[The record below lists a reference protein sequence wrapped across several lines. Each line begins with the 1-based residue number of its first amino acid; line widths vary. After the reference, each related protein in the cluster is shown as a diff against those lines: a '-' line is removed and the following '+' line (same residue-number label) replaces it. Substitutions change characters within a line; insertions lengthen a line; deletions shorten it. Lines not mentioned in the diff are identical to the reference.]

1 MSKLDRLI
9 GKLFPC
15 DRELKKIMRENTQT
29 QEEVLQLMR
38 NNVEVVVTALKKSVT
53 EANQK

>member
-15 DRELKKIMRENTQT
+15 DRELKKVMRENTQT

-38 NNVEVVVTALKKSVT
+38 NNVEVVVSALRKSVT